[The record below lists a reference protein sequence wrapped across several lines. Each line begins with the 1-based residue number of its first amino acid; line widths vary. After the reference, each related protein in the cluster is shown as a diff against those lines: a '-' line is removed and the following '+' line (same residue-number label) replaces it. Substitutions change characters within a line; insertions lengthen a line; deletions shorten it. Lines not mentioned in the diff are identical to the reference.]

1 MLLRIIQTNPIMVV
15 VGLILAVTI
24 TIITQAGKEISEAIQ
39 ARHQIPIQV
48 TKIVA
53 EAAIVFGI
61 PALAAVGIQV
71 AAVKAEAQVETVE
84 VAEGEEVPAVAEGV
98 VQVVVQDNNY
108 VVPYFIYLIFRVKF
122 LGLFSK

>member
-71 AAVKAEAQVETVE
+71 AAVKAEAQVEA
-84 VAEGEEVPAVAEGV
+84 AEGEEVPAVAEGV